1 MLPVLEVKEVVKQY
15 PGVLAVNRASLSLM
29 PGEVHALVGENGA
42 GKSTLIKIMAGVVR
56 PDSGSLFLNGKRL
69 ELTSGLDAY
78 RYGLSFI
85 HQELNL
91 IPYLNGAENIFLGR
105 PYPTNRIGMVDWKML
120 YDRARQILSE
130 LGADTPVDVPVSR
143 LSRGGQAMIS
153 IARAFAGEALIFVMD
168 EPTASLSDEEIRH
181 LFQVIGQ
188 LKSRGKTVLYVSHR
202 LNEIFE
208 ISDRVTVMRDG
219 SVIGTFA
226 IQQVTQADLIRS
238 MIGRELN
245 ESIPPSHSKPGE
257 IILEVQNLKGGIVQ
271 GVSFEVREGEIV
283 ALAGLV
289 GAGRSEVL
297 HMLYGAAQPE
307 GGEIRL
313 FGRRFQPRS
322 PADAIRAGI
331 ALVPE
336 ERRTQGLILN
346 RAICEN
352 ISLPFLRT
360 FTSAT
365 FLLNGALETAAAQAV
380 SRQVNLK
387 AVSLKQKAAQLS
399 GGNQQKVVF
408 ARWLMKRPRLLLLDE
423 PTRGVDVGA
432 RFEIYRIIR
441 ELAADGMGV
450 VLVSSD
456 LSEVLG
462 LADRIIVLREGRQI
476 SEINA
481 LQASQEIVLHDCYGG
496 RK

>member
-1 MLPVLEVKEVVKQY
+1 MEVKEIVKQY
-15 PGVLAVNRASLSLM
+15 PGVLAVNRASLALL

-56 PDSGSLFLNGKRL
+56 PDSGSLFLNGERM
-69 ELTSGLDAY
+69 ELHSGLDAY

-105 PYPTNRIGMVDWKML
+105 PYPTNRFGMVHWKML
-120 YDRARQILSE
+120 FQRAKQILGE
-130 LGADTPVDVPVSR
+130 LGADTPVDVPVCR
-143 LSRGGQAMIS
+143 LPRGGQAMIS
-153 IARAFAGEALIFVMD
+153 IARAFAGEAQIFVMD

-181 LFQVIGQ
+181 LFQVIRQ
-188 LKSRGKTVLYVSHR
+188 LKSRGKTILYVSHR

-226 IQQVTQADLIRS
+226 IQEVNQTDLIRN

-245 ESIPPSHSKPGE
+245 KSIPLSHSNPGE
-257 IILEVQNLKGGIVQ
+257 IILEVRNLRGGIVQ
-271 GVSFEVREGEIV
+271 GVSFDVREGEIV

-313 FGRRFQPRS
+313 FGRRFQPRN
-322 PADAIRAGI
+322 PADAICAGI

-336 ERRTQGLILN
+336 ERRTQGLVLN
-346 RAICEN
+346 RAIHEN
-352 ISLPFLRT
+352 ISLPFLRA
-360 FTSAT
+360 FTSGT
-365 FLLNGALETAAAQAV
+365 FLLNTASETAAAQSV

-387 AVSLKQKAAQLS
+387 AASLKQKAAQLS

-408 ARWLMKRPRLLLLDE
+408 ARWLLRRPRLLLLDE
-423 PTRGVDVGA
+423 PTRGVDIGA

-441 ELAADGMGV
+441 ELAAAGMGV

-462 LADRIIVLREGRQI
+462 LADRIIVLREGRQMT
-476 SEINA
+476 EINA
-481 LQASQEIVLHDCYGG
+481 SEVSQEMVLHYCYGEQL
-496 RK
+496 